1 MTQALHVIILAAGEG
16 KRMKSRT
23 PKVLQPI
30 AGRPMLG
37 HVVDT
42 ARALGA
48 AGIHVVYGH
57 GGDQVRA
64 AFAAAVERAQAMPKS
79 VYVSPE
85 FAEAEQRH
93 IFAQDWLCAGRA
105 DALKEPGDYLTMT
118 ISGEPVIILRDREG
132 VLRGMS
138 NVCRHR
144 MSTLLE
150 GRGNVRSIVCP
161 YHAWTYN
168 LDGSLRG
175 APAMTLNESF
185 CKEALGLPAIRCE
198 VWQGWIMVSLNPD
211 AAAPAERLAEAAA
224 LIAPLDMTTYTE
236 TFRETFRWATN
247 WKVLAENFMESYH
260 LPVCHAGT
268 IGGAS
273 DLNKMECPEGEEAF
287 NYHWIVKNDLVPLA
301 LAHPSNTVLQGDDR
315 RITWLLAI
323 YPALLITLTP
333 GYFWYLSLTPDGP
346 GHVNVLFGGGMSPE
360 WLADPQAETH
370 LAAVRA
376 LLDDVN
382 VEDKGCTEKVYRGL
396 CSGMGTPGPL
406 SHLERPNY
414 EFAQYLAARIPA

>member
-1 MTQALHVIILAAGEG
+1 
-16 KRMKSRT
+16 
-23 PKVLQPI
+23 
-30 AGRPMLG
+30 
-37 HVVDT
+37 
-42 ARALGA
+42 
-48 AGIHVVYGH
+48 
-57 GGDQVRA
+57 
-64 AFAAAVERAQAMPKS
+64 
-79 VYVSPE
+79 
-85 FAEAEQRH
+85 
-93 IFAQDWLCAGRA
+93 
-105 DALKEPGDYLTMT
+105 
-118 ISGEPVIILRDREG
+118 
-132 VLRGMS
+132 
-138 NVCRHR
+138 

-175 APAMTLNESF
+175 APAMARNEGF
-185 CKEALGLPAIRCE
+185 CKEDVKLPAVRVE
-198 VWQGWIMVSLNPD
+198 DWQGWIMVTLNAD
-211 AAAPAERLAEAAA
+211 APPVAERLAGVDRLVGHLPMADYREV
-224 LIAPLDMTTYTE
+224 
-236 TFRETFRWATN
+236 FREEFRWDTN

-301 LAHPSNTVLQGDDR
+301 LAHPSNTTLQGDDR

-333 GYFWYLSLTPDGP
+333 GYFWYLCLTPDGP
-346 GHVNVLFGGGMSPE
+346 GSVRVLFGGGMSAE
-360 WLADPQAETH
+360 WMADPGAERH
-370 LAAVRA
+370 LASVKA

-382 VEDKGCTEKVYRGL
+382 VEDKGCVERVWQGL
-396 CSGMGTPGPL
+396 CAGMSSPGAL

-414 EFAQYLAARIPA
+414 DFARYIASRMPGA